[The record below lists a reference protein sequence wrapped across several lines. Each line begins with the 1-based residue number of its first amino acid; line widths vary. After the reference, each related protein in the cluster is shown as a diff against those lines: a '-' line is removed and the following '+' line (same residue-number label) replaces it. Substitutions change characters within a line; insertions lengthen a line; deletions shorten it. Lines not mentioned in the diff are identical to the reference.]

1 MIMTHRY
8 KHSKKDHRNKS
19 GRGRGAPKPPGRAAP
34 RAGGLAEEVLDF
46 LQQRNQPCS
55 LQEIQAGLG
64 LGAGRRSRKS
74 LLTALAGLCR
84 RQLIECPARKKYRIA
99 ARTGLREGIL
109 EMTPRGFGF
118 VVLDVGEDGEPA
130 GKKSDRKKDPFVGPG
145 NLGSAHHGDRVLVQ
159 LLGRQRGRAEA
170 KVVRVLNRAVTR
182 LVGIYVA
189 GRPTGLVVPEEER
202 LLFNILIRREHSCNA
217 RNGYAVVAEIID
229 FKPGQRNPEGRIVE
243 VLGDPEKIAVQTEI
257 VIRKHDLPHT
267 FSDAALAETAAL
279 AAAVA
284 PDENRCDL
292 RDIAHVTIDGETARD
307 FDDAVAIQKTRQG
320 YRLHV
325 SIADVSHYVRPGMV
339 LDDEAYLRGTSVYF
353 PNRVVPMLPERLSN
367 DLCSLVPNQNRMA
380 FTAILAFD
388 RHGRRKKKKFTRSVI
403 RSRHRLTYTIVKK
416 ILVDQD
422 PELCQKYDDMLGPLQ
437 DMGELAALLNKQ
449 RLDRGSIG
457 FELPEA
463 EITIGADDEI
473 ESVARA
479 ERNVAHK
486 LIEEFMLAANEAV
499 AEALS
504 ETHQPSLYRIH
515 ETPDPVKVLEFSQ
528 FARSLGLNLP
538 KDTGTP
544 HWFGTVL
551 KMVAGTPKEY
561 IINNLLLRTMQRARY
576 APENVGHFGLAA
588 EFYTHFTSPIRR
600 YPDLMVHRALAGLLA
615 RKKKTMTPKEAGPG
629 RGHDLSA
636 AGEFL
641 SSRERV
647 AVDAEREM
655 TGRLQVRFMA
665 DKIGELF
672 EGVISGVSD
681 FGIYVELLGLFIH
694 GAVAM
699 AKLKGDYFQFDQNNH
714 RLVGANTGRIF
725 QMGDVV
731 QVRVTSVDP
740 GKRHIN
746 FLIHDP
752 LSDAG

>member
-1 MIMTHRY
+1 MTHRY
-8 KHSKKDHRNKS
+8 KHSNKDHRSKS
-19 GRGRGAPKPPGRAAP
+19 GRGRP
-34 RAGGLAEEVLDF
+34 GGLAEEVLAF
-46 LQQRNQPCS
+46 LQQRNQPLS
-55 LQEIQAGLG
+55 LSEIQTGLG
-64 LGAGRRSRKS
+64 LGAGHRSRKN
-74 LLTALAGLCR
+74 LLAALAGLCR
-84 RQLIECPARKKYRIA
+84 RQLVECPANKKYRLT
-99 ARTGLREGIL
+99 ARTGLHEGTL

-118 VVLDVGEDGEPA
+118 VVLDTGDAGEPSGN
-130 GKKSDRKKDPFVGPG
+130 GKGDRKKDPFVGPG
-145 NLGSAHHGDRVLVQ
+145 SLGSAHHGDRVLVELQ
-159 LLGRQRGRAEA
+159 GRQRGRAEA
-170 KVVRVLNRAVTR
+170 KVVRVINRAVTR

-189 GRPTGLVVPEEER
+189 GRPTGMVVPEEER
-202 LLFNILIRREHSCNA
+202 LLFNILIRKEYSCNA
-217 RNGYAVVAEIID
+217 RNGHAVVAEIID

-243 VLGDPEKIAVQTEI
+243 VLGDPENIAVQTEI
-257 VIRKHDLPHT
+257 VIRKHGLPHA
-267 FSDAALAETAAL
+267 FSEAALAETAAL
-279 AAAVA
+279 DATVA
-284 PDENRCDL
+284 TDENRRDL
-292 RDIAHVTIDGETARD
+292 RDIAHVTIDGESARD
-307 FDDAVAIQKTRQG
+307 FDDAVAIQKTKQG

-325 SIADVSHYVRPGMV
+325 SIADVSHYVRPGTV

-367 DLCSLVPNQNRMA
+367 DLCSLVPDQDRMA
-380 FTAILAFD
+380 FTAVLDFD
-388 RHGRRKKKKFTRSVI
+388 RHGRRKKKKFCRSVI
-403 RSRHRLTYTIVKK
+403 RSRQRLTYAIVKK

-422 PELCQKYDDMLGPLQ
+422 PKLCRQHDGLLGPLQ

-449 RLDRGSIG
+449 RLARGSIG

-463 EITIGADDEI
+463 EITITADGEI
-473 ESVARA
+473 KSVARA
-479 ERNVAHK
+479 QRNVAHK

-499 AEALS
+499 AEALA
-504 ETHQPSLYRIH
+504 EARQPCLYRIH

-551 KMVAGTPKEY
+551 KTVAGTPKEY
-561 IINNLLLRTMQRARY
+561 IVNNLLLRTMQRARY

-600 YPDLMVHRALAGLLA
+600 YPDLMVHRALTGLLI
-615 RKKKTMTPKEAGPG
+615 RKKNTKAAKEALPG
-629 RGHDLSA
+629 RDHDLVA

-641 SSRERV
+641 SGRERV

-699 AKLKGDYFQFDQNNH
+699 AKLKGDYFQFDQKNY
-714 RLVGANTGRIF
+714 RLIGANTGRIF

-746 FLIHDP
+746 FQIHDP
-752 LSDAG
+752 SLDRD